1 MKTQHFVFGLLKIIL
16 NFLSQEPKLLL
27 FPNVGPLPSTK
38 KYFCNSQNEM
48 INYYQYQNVWQL

>member
-27 FPNVGPLPSTK
+27 FPNVGPLPSTE

-48 INYYQYQNVWQL
+48 INYYQYQNV